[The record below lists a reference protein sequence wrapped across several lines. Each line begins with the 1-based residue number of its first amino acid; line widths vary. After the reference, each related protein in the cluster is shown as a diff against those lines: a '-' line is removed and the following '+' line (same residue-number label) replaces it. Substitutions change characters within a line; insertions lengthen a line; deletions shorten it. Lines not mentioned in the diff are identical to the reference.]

1 MLRMSLLPVYSQ
13 SLPANIRYNLNPRC
27 VGNVQVRNGKLKE
40 GDPYPYNLRQ
50 VSPSELL
57 SDGSTQTVFGS
68 WSESYSAKIHT
79 LTILETPVGDAKIS
93 TFLPELHKAA
103 YLVGGANDGYISTNQ
118 DFPHKLYRTFA
129 SSHPNVE
136 AVFISKI
143 KENLRAH
150 RGELISIARG
160 YGYTQEQAAELCE
173 SIIVQINPNTSK
185 IICYAA
191 PEEPFNEFVAGRGS
205 HQDDSIWRSS
215 FGRADN
221 STSKIVRR

>member
-1 MLRMSLLPVYSQ
+1 MSLLPVYSQ

-57 SDGSTQTVFGS
+57 SDGITCTVFRS
-68 WSESYSAKIHT
+68 FSESFSAKIHP
-79 LTILETPVGDAKIS
+79 LTILETPVFGDAKIS
-93 TFLPELHKAA
+93 TFFSELHKAA
-103 YLVGGANDGYISTNQ
+103 YLVGGANDGYISANQ
-118 DFPHKLYRTFA
+118 HFSHKVYRTFA

-205 HQDDSIWRSS
+205 HKDDSNWHSS
-215 FGRADN
+215 FGRMDKR
-221 STSKIVRR
+221 TSKIVRR